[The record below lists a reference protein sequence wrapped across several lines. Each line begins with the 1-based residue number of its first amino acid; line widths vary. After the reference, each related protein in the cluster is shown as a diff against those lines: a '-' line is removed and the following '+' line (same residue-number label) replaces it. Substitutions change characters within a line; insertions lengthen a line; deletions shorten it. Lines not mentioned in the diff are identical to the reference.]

1 MVTYVYNGEA
11 ITVSPFFIYEVD
23 LYRIAENRANVI
35 STRYYKSNKLLNI
48 KDVEI
53 VRRFDKF
60 TIERYITLLS
70 APQSFIEE
78 NNLPLHIKKKKH
90 ERKKKPV
97 HR

>member
-1 MVTYVYNGEA
+1 MVIYVYNGET

-23 LYRIAENRANVI
+23 LYRIAKNRANII

-48 KDVEI
+48 KDVEV

-78 NNLPLHIKKKKH
+78 NNLSLYTPKRKRVKSRKLLH
-90 ERKKKPV
+90 
-97 HR
+97 